1 MKIQEERVLLL
12 MEENGITQREMARDL
27 AISPTTL
34 NGYLHGKYLHVPD
47 DVICEIADYLRVS
60 VDYITDRSALLQIG
74 NGIHDK
80 EEAVVIDNY
89 RHLRPSDKKI
99 AADLMC
105 CPAAGIAAGQAVL
118 RGWVGAAGWG
128 LVVRREVGEWCLPGS
143 LRPGQVRVPGFRG
156 F

>member
-12 MEENGITQREMARDL
+12 MEENGITQRKMARDL

-60 VDYITDRSALLQIG
+60 VDYITDRS
-74 NGIHDK
+74 
-80 EEAVVIDNY
+80 VVFDNY

-99 AADLMC
+99 AADLISQLLKNNYEDSSK
-105 CPAAGIAAGQAVL
+105 A
-118 RGWVGAAGWG
+118 
-128 LVVRREVGEWCLPGS
+128 
-143 LRPGQVRVPGFRG
+143 
-156 F
+156 

>member
-27 AISPTTL
+27 VISPTTL

-80 EEAVVIDNY
+80 AEAVVLDNY

-99 AADLMC
+99 AADLISQLLKNN
-105 CPAAGIAAGQAVL
+105 PDNST
-118 RGWVGAAGWG
+118 R
-128 LVVRREVGEWCLPGS
+128 S
-143 LRPGQVRVPGFRG
+143 
-156 F
+156 

>member
-12 MEENGITQREMARDL
+12 MEENGITQRKMAQDL

-47 DVICEIADYLRVS
+47 DVIREIADYLQVS

-80 EEAVVIDNY
+80 EEAVFLIIIVICV
-89 RHLRPSDKKI
+89 LLTKKSQPTLSASCLKI
-99 AADLMC
+99 IMRI
-105 CPAAGIAAGQAVL
+105 PAKHNPVY
-118 RGWVGAAGWG
+118 
-128 LVVRREVGEWCLPGS
+128 
-143 LRPGQVRVPGFRG
+143 
-156 F
+156 

>member
-12 MEENGITQREMARDL
+12 MEENGITQRKMAQDL

-34 NGYLHGKYLHVPD
+34 NGYLNGKYLHVPD

-80 EEAVVIDNY
+80 EEAVVFDNY

-99 AADLMC
+99 AADLISQLLKNNYEDSSK
-105 CPAAGIAAGQAVL
+105 A
-118 RGWVGAAGWG
+118 
-128 LVVRREVGEWCLPGS
+128 
-143 LRPGQVRVPGFRG
+143 
-156 F
+156 